1 MRPPE
6 AELTQLSEAQRKK
19 VDKWRVTVEA
29 GQQKRMHSNMGIED
43 YTEVSSNNQGD
54 FIRTLTRMQMPISD
68 IDLSTPF
75 DDYRAVQTFYLP
87 SPPPSLSPVQSPR
100 EGHFHEPRHEPTI
113 RSENISNTGQKDL
126 PQYRRRIGRGGR
138 LFIDRKNLP
147 MIRPKKRDSISEIV
161 LDRFKY
167 DNFED
172 DTIYEYPV
180 DYNSTL

>member
-19 VDKWRVTVEA
+19 VDKWRGAVEA
-29 GQQKRMHSNMGIED
+29 GQQKRNHSNIGIED
-43 YTEVSSNNQGD
+43 YTEV
-54 FIRTLTRMQMPISD
+54 RTMDTSRMLRILMFEQMPISD
-68 IDLSTPF
+68 TVIRKPL

-100 EGHFHEPRHEPTI
+100 EQNFHEPRHIPTI
-113 RSENISNTGQKDL
+113 RTDPSNNTHQRDL
-126 PQYRRRIGRGGR
+126 PLYRRRIGRGGR
-138 LFIDRKNLP
+138 LMIDRRNIPMVNPKDKN
-147 MIRPKKRDSISEIV
+147 SISELV

-172 DTIYEYPV
+172 DPVFEYPV

>member
-19 VDKWRVTVEA
+19 VDKWRGVVEA

-43 YTEVSSNNQGD
+43 YTEVNSKDQEDYIWS
-54 FIRTLTRMQMPISD
+54 LTWTQMPISD
-68 IDLSTPF
+68 LDLSRPF

-100 EGHFHEPRHEPTI
+100 EGHFNEPRHMPTI
-113 RSENISNTGQKDL
+113 RSENINNTNQKSL

-138 LFIDRKNLP
+138 LLIDRKNLP
-147 MIRPKKRDSISEIV
+147 MISPKRRDSISEIV

-172 DTIYEYPV
+172 DPIYEYPV